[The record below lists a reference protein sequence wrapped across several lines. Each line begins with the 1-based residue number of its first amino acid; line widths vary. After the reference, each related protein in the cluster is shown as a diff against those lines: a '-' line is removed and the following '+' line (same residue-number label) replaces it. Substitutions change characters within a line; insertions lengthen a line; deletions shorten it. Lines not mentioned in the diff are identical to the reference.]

1 MSTQHESRHGNIG
14 TRTDDSCA
22 GVVFR
27 FRVDGQRFE
36 SPDPIVTGRHILQL
50 AGKCPDTFCLF
61 LRSDEDPGRQWIDK
75 DQEVDLSECGVEKFK
90 TRKAIQLCIEDQTI
104 PWCKRTITTEQIAAL
119 GGWDVSQG
127 VVEIDSDQNERTLQ
141 PGEVVKLKSGHQ
153 YGKKH
158 CWKRG

>member
-1 MSTQHESRHGNIG
+1 MSTQHESGQGIIG
-14 TRTDDSCA
+14 THSDDSCA

-27 FRVDGQRFE
+27 FRVDGKHFE
-36 SPDPIVTGRHILQL
+36 SSDPIVTGGYILRL
-50 AGKCPDTFCLF
+50 ANKCPDNYCLF
-61 LRSDEDPGRQWIDK
+61 RKGNEDQRRLWIGK

-90 TRKAIQLCIEDQTI
+90 TRKAFQLCIEDQTV

-127 VVEIDSDQNERTLQ
+127 VVEVDSDQNERTLE
-141 PGEVVKLKSGHQ
+141 PGEVVKLRPGHQ